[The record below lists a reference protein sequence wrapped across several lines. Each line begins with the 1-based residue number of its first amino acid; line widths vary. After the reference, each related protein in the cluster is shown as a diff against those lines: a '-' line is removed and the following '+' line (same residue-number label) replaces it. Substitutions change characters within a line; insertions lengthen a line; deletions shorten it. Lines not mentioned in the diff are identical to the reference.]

1 MSAVEN
7 EKPIEIS
14 PLRALLAGIE
24 LAQKRGAFNMSE
36 MNVILPAYNILNK
49 LETEQNPPKE
59 NNTVIENKV
68 IEENVNE

>member
-49 LETEQNPPKE
+49 LETEQNPPTDNSQITNEVVE
-59 NNTVIENKV
+59 NEVL
-68 IEENVNE
+68 